1 MLLADST
8 QILWPFPCLYLYFC
22 DYILFAWKLTT
33 EGFNEYSKYRCIMN
47 LNYLIINR
55 MNKDMFSF
63 PIPIIYIVHHQ
74 IDVWYTYIHLI
85 YSVRTVEFGKI
96 ICYIYTGFNQ
106 ATKIISYIVWVF
118 NNKLFLWIV
127 CPKQFYF
134 GLAVFNLVAF
144 PFQISWGKKK
154 KKKIKKPTNNN
165 KTKQNPINFSS
176 EFFSISIRCAW

>member
-1 MLLADST
+1 
-8 QILWPFPCLYLYFC
+8 
-22 DYILFAWKLTT
+22 
-33 EGFNEYSKYRCIMN
+33 
-47 LNYLIINR
+47 

-63 PIPIIYIVHHQ
+63 PIPIIYIEHHQ